1 MEEKDNKPLDNFQ
14 KEKGHHGED
23 VKKKD

>member
-14 KEKGHHGED
+14 KVKGHHGED